1 MPEQP
6 SEEEGFL
13 ETVVKAMKSPFMTSV
28 VIIRHKKKNSFIFL
42 ATPGKIG
49 SNSFISIQ

>member
-1 MPEQP
+1 MPMQL

-13 ETVVKAMKSPFMTSV
+13 ETAVKTKKRPFMTSV
-28 VIIRHKKKNSFIFL
+28 VIIRHKKKSFIFL